1 MFLPA
6 AERSR
11 GGRRQKTVFLL
22 LAFLV
27 PIGLAAWW
35 TLQRVELFYRR
46 NLQDTLGAVV
56 SLSHEGLLLWAE
68 DRKADV
74 ASWAQ
79 SEQLRQAVEA
89 QLDVPRESEPLK
101 SSPVAAQIRQIL
113 LPVVQLHDY
122 SGYAVIAPDGTT
134 LASDL
139 DAAVGLKLLLQL
151 DPALIDGAL
160 KGKPQMD
167 SPHRSLVSVPTHTGS
182 RLAHP
187 IMFVAAPIRGA
198 QGSVIAV
205 LVFRLAPEREFSRVV
220 HLGRTG
226 GTGETYAF
234 NRSGQMVTSSRFEA
248 QLQEVGL
255 LDPGEN
261 SILNIE
267 LRDPGADLTQGGVPT
282 RPRIQQ
288 PLTRMAASALTGNAG
303 NNLTGYNDYRG
314 VPVVGSWIWDDD
326 LGMGLATEID
336 VAEAFQPLRD
346 AQALVLGLL
355 LLAVGGA
362 LMMAWRLDRRAQAL
376 HDALTL
382 RDDFLTLASHE
393 LKTPLTVLQLV
404 TQRLVAAIS
413 GSDRTLSRERQKE
426 LATRIIRHVQRLNKL
441 MEAMFEVAQFQ
452 AEGLTLQR
460 EPVDLAQVVQS
471 ALRQLRPE
479 IDARSGAITANLES
493 VVGMWD
499 RVRLEQMVVHLLS
512 NALKF
517 GEGKPIEITLK
528 RGLGSIQLSVQDHG
542 IGIEPEAQLLIF
554 ERFGHVVS
562 SRNFGGLGLSLCR
575 VRQIVE
581 AHGGRVQVRSAPGA
595 GATFIVELP
604 RYSRSVG
611 SPRAAGAGTPANAR
625 ARASSVPST

>member
-1 MFLPA
+1 MFQPA
-6 AERSR
+6 AGRSR
-11 GGRRQKTVFLL
+11 GGRRQKTVILL
-22 LAFLV
+22 LVFLA

-56 SLSHEGLLLWAE
+56 ALSHEGLLLWAE

-79 SEQLRQAVEA
+79 SEQLRQAVEI
-89 QLDVPRESEPLK
+89 QLDVPRESEPLR
-101 SSPVAAQIRQIL
+101 SSPAAAQIRQLL
-113 LPVVQLHDY
+113 LPVVHLHDY

-139 DAAVGLKLLLQL
+139 DDAIGLKLLLQL
-151 DPALIDGAL
+151 DPTLIDGAF
-160 KGKPQMD
+160 KGTPQLG
-167 SPHRSLVSVPTHTGS
+167 SPHRSLISVPTRAGS
-182 RLAHP
+182 RLEHP

-198 QGSVIAV
+198 KGSVIAV
-205 LVFRLAPEREFSRVV
+205 LLFRLAPEREFSRVV

-248 QLQEVGL
+248 QLQAVGL

-261 SILNIE
+261 SILSIE
-267 LRDPGADLTQGGVPT
+267 LRDPGEDLTKGGVPT
-282 RPRIQQ
+282 HPRPQQ
-288 PLTRMAASALTGNAG
+288 PLTQMAASALTGNTD
-303 NNLTGYNDYRG
+303 NNLTVYNDYRG
-314 VPVVGSWIWDDD
+314 VPVVGSWSWDDN

-336 VAEAFQPLRD
+336 VAEAFRPLRD

-362 LMMAWRLDRRAQAL
+362 LVMAWILDRRAQAL
-376 HDALTL
+376 HHALTL
-382 RDDFLTLASHE
+382 RDDFLSLASHE

-404 TQRLVAAIS
+404 TQRLVRAVS
-413 GSDRTLSRERQKE
+413 GTDRMLSREKQEE
-426 LATRIIRHVQRLNKL
+426 LATRILHHVQRLNKL
-441 MEAMFEVAQFQ
+441 LETMFEVVQFQ
-452 AEGLTLQR
+452 TEGLTLQR

-471 ALRQLRPE
+471 VLRQFRPE
-479 IDARSGAITANLES
+479 IDARKVSITANLES

-499 RVRLEQMVVHLLS
+499 RTRLEQMVVHLLS

-517 GEGKPIEITLK
+517 GEGKPIEITLE
-528 RGLGSIQLSVQDHG
+528 RGLGSIRLSVQDHG

-581 AHGGRVQVRSAPGA
+581 AHGGRVRVRSAPGA
-595 GATFIVELP
+595 GATFVVELP
-604 RYSRSVG
+604 WHSRSVG
-611 SPRAAGAGTPANAR
+611 
-625 ARASSVPST
+625 